1 MTKINPYQKTPCVG
15 RCSTVYGDPICRGCK
30 RFINEVS
37 FWNQLQIEQKTAIW
51 QRLERLAD
59 RIIPQFVEILDTAQL
74 KKFLEHH
81 AIRYPAHLSAT
92 SWALHCI
99 ENFPVDI
106 QKISQ
111 AGMNLKIPEI
121 TTTKELK
128 LALQKAIYTLSLAEK
143 ERHAQHGL
151 I

>member
-59 RIIPQFVEILDTAQL
+59 RIIPQFVEILDTDQL
-74 KKFLEHH
+74 QKFH
-81 AIRYPAHLSAT
+81 
-92 SWALHCI
+92 
-99 ENFPVDI
+99 
-106 QKISQ
+106 QQ
-111 AGMNLKIPEI
+111 AGLYIALK
-121 TTTKELK
+121 TFLLK
-128 LALQKAIYTLSLAEK
+128 FKRFLKQV
-143 ERHAQHGL
+143 
-151 I
+151 